1 MQTRH
6 LGQSSA
12 LPASPE
18 QAVLDYVPNP
28 RAGSLYMVRFAAPEF
43 TSLCPVTG
51 QPDFA
56 HLVIDY
62 APAETIVESKSLKL
76 FLGSYRNHCGF
87 HEDVTVGIGS
97 ADRIVVYD
105 ASPLRTAA
113 RGWFMLRHFGA
124 AQVAILDGGF
134 QKWVAEGRPTE
145 SGDSVPVEASF
156 EARQRDEV
164 VTKQQ
169 LLDGAFGSPL
179 LDARGKGRFEGSEP
193 DPRPG
198 VETGH
203 IPGAR
208 NLPYSALY
216 DEDGTFKAPGE
227 LRRLFA
233 DAGIDPAQPFVASCG
248 SGVTANSLIFA
259 AHLLGNDAARLY
271 DGSWSEWGADPAT
284 PKAIGP
290 A

>member
-1 MQTRH
+1 MESLVSTEWLARS
-6 LGQSSA
+6 LGEPGLVVVDSSWHM
-12 LPASPE
+12 PASGRSGREEYLAAHVPG
-18 QAVLDYVPNP
+18 ARFLDIDALSDRSNP
-28 RAGSLYMVRFAAPEF
+28 APHMLPTAADFRAAMERLG
-43 TSLCPVTG
+43 
-51 QPDFA
+51 
-56 HLVIDY
+56 ID
-62 APAETIVESKSLKL
+62 
-76 FLGSYRNHCGF
+76 
-87 HEDVTVGIGS
+87 S

-193 DPRPG
+193 DPRRG
-198 VETGH
+198 VDAGH

-216 DEDGTFKAPGE
+216 DEDGTFRAPGE